1 MGKILPQIVMVA
13 SNFVNLNLLE
23 FVQNLKENITD
34 TDNLSI
40 SNKSYLVKSDSGS
53 VMMIKFLIKHDYF
66 LNLINENIECNK
78 ITTY

>member
-13 SNFVNLNLLE
+13 LNFVNLNLLE

-53 VMMIKFLIKHDYF
+53 AIMINF
-66 LNLINENIECNK
+66 
-78 ITTY
+78 

>member
-1 MGKILPQIVMVA
+1 MGKILPQIVMVVL
-13 SNFVNLNLLE
+13 NFVNLNLLE

-53 VMMIKFLIKHDYF
+53 AMMIKFLIKHDYF

>member
-40 SNKSYLVKSDSGS
+40 SNKSYLVKSDLSS
-53 VMMIKFLIKHDYF
+53 AMMI
-66 LNLINENIECNK
+66 NI
-78 ITTY
+78 

>member
-34 TDNLSI
+34 NLSI
-40 SNKSYLVKSDSGS
+40 SNKSYLFKSDSGS
-53 VMMIKFLIKHDYF
+53 AMMIKFLIKHDYF

-78 ITTY
+78 NTTY

>member
-53 VMMIKFLIKHDYF
+53 AIMINF
-66 LNLINENIECNK
+66 
-78 ITTY
+78 

>member
-1 MGKILPQIVMVA
+1 MGKILPQIVMVVL
-13 SNFVNLNLLE
+13 NFVNLNLLE

-53 VMMIKFLIKHDYF
+53 VIMINF
-66 LNLINENIECNK
+66 
-78 ITTY
+78 

>member
-40 SNKSYLVKSDSGS
+40 SNKSYLVKSDLSS
-53 VMMIKFLIKHDYF
+53 AMMINF
-66 LNLINENIECNK
+66 
-78 ITTY
+78 

>member
-40 SNKSYLVKSDSGS
+40 SNKSYLVKSGSGS
-53 VMMIKFLIKHDYF
+53 AMMINF
-66 LNLINENIECNK
+66 
-78 ITTY
+78 

>member
-1 MGKILPQIVMVA
+1 MGKILPQIVMVVL
-13 SNFVNLNLLE
+13 NFVNLNLLE

-53 VMMIKFLIKHDYF
+53 AIMINF
-66 LNLINENIECNK
+66 
-78 ITTY
+78 